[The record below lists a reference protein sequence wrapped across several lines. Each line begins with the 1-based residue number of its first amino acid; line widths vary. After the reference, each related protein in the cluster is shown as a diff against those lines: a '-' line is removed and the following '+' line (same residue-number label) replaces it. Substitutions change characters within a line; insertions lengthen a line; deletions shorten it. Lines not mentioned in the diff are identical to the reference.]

1 MKNNIGRI
9 AVVVLGAL
17 LLGACATGKTISE
30 TPAAQLALS
39 PSKARIAIYRTAVI
53 GFAVQP
59 AVSVDGKSTGSC
71 TPNSVF
77 FVDVKPGKHEVSAR
91 TEVTETITV
100 RARAN
105 RVTYVECTIGLGILV
120 GRPKLTEVTKSH
132 GQYKVRDMAF
142 GGKY

>member
-1 MKNNIGRI
+1 MKISIGRI
-9 AVVVLGAL
+9 AVVLLGAL

-59 AVSVDGKSTGSC
+59 AVNVDGRPTGNC

-77 FVDVKPGKHEVSAR
+77 YVDVKPGKHEVSAR
-91 TEVTETITV
+91 TEVTEAITV

-105 RVTYVECTIGLGILV
+105 RVTYVECSIGIGILV
-120 GRPKLTEVTKSH
+120 GRPKLIEVTKTQA
-132 GQYKVRDMAF
+132 QYKIRDMAF